1 MNNTLLISAALV
13 IFPLTVASASIT
25 SSAVAQTSAPT
36 SDLRLTRSPVGTAVE
51 VSAGQEFYAE
61 TRAERVPAYELAN
74 RFKSSMAGAMGLPF
88 GFSIDETL
96 LVRYRTDS
104 GGTEYFVPATGKF
117 RAYHGL
123 LGSVLAEGDTV
134 GLRVHPDG
142 SMEWFVNNSIKN
154 GMSTIWS
161 RKYKKKDPA
170 LTRIMTKT
178 TRPNGG
184 IFERLVYLGFSGSQ
198 TVRIRHEI
206 VGVGEPL
213 RDEFTFPVDANGFGV
228 GAIKGAEFTIHATPL
243 KALITVT
250 KPMTSAIG
258 EAVN

>member
-1 MNNTLLISAALV
+1 MDKTLLTRTSFA
-13 IFPLTVASASIT
+13 IFWLTVASASFT
-25 SSAVAQTSAPT
+25 APAVAQTSAPT
-36 SDLRLTRSPVGTAVE
+36 SDLRLTRTPVGTAVE

-61 TRAERVPAYELAN
+61 TRAERVPAYELATP
-74 RFKSSMAGAMGLPF
+74 FKSSMAGAMGLPF

-104 GGTEYFVPATGKF
+104 RGTEYFVPATGKF

-123 LGSVLAEGDTV
+123 LGSVLADGDTV
-134 GLRVHPDG
+134 GLKVHTDG
-142 SMEWFVNNSIKN
+142 SMEWFVDNSIKN
-154 GMSTIWS
+154 GMSTVWS

-178 TRPNGG
+178 TRPTGS
-184 IFERLVYLGFSGSQ
+184 IFERLVYLGFAGPQ

-213 RDEFTFPVDANGFGV
+213 RDEFTFPVDTNGFGI

-250 KPMTSAIG
+250 KPMTSSIG
-258 EAVN
+258 EAVD